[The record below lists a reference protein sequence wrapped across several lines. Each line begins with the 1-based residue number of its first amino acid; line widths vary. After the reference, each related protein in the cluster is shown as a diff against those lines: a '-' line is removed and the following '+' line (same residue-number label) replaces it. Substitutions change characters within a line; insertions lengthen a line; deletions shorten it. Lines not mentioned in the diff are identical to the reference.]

1 MSIFGLFK
9 RNTNIIKKLT
19 KAIAIPLIIKR
30 ITIFLCLL
38 ERWKGKAFPGACAPP
53 HKGRGRGPL
62 AGRSRSG
69 RARQWE
75 GPEGAKRPES
85 PGNAFPSTVYSSIHK
100 KESDLSQLDF
110 LVTLSAGSLCKG
122 RKFLRGVQVFAR
134 LRYYGSRSNCFI
146 SPMMSSLM
154 LRSMAALWARPSSV
168 FSKAR
173 MMSSAKS
180 SVR

>member
-1 MSIFGLFK
+1 M
-9 RNTNIIKKLT
+9 T

-30 ITIFLCLL
+30 IAIFLCLL

-110 LVTLSAGSLCKG
+110 LVTLFFFAHFRPSGPIHRALIPPPVLVPAPLDAQYCS
-122 RKFLRGVQVFAR
+122 FLRISVCCSISGCA
-134 LRYYGSRSNCFI
+134 I
-146 SPMMSSLM
+146 SPLFAHPHV
-154 LRSMAALWARPSSV
+154 LVWYTY
-168 FSKAR
+168 K
-173 MMSSAKS
+173 
-180 SVR
+180 